1 MNIGFHTSITPSIL
15 DGLKYSHSLGA
26 SAAQIFLGATQSSS
40 LKTKQKLTSTD
51 INTIKTFITTHNI
64 VLSVHAIYLLNFC
77 SFPPE
82 NKRIKYAQDNLIYD
96 LETAD
101 KLGASCVVLHIGTQK
116 TLPRNEAYNNM
127 ANNVLYIL
135 KSIKT
140 TTKHI
145 KLLLETPAGQG
156 TQIATTIPE
165 LAELYNLIL
174 NNCKNYSL
182 SRHYVKA
189 RCGFCIDTA
198 HIFSSGYAIRMPLGM
213 ANYFKEFDKLIGLD
227 NVHLIH
233 LNDSKADLNSRRDI
247 HEGIGDGY
255 IFNLDKIK
263 SSSIP
268 IPITKK
274 DYLQNLNVL
283 LTYSKK
289 YKIPIILETHKA
301 GNPLSTESSL
311 YSQELGLL
319 KSLWTNP
326 NWIIKN
332 PDWSLTHIDITTT
345 PKTPTTFTTPT
356 TPSINT
362 INKINTKVSKPSTH
376 TIKKTKKL
384 KGPKQAIINNTITA
398 AIPFTQY
405 PANVIIINKLQL
417 IRDYYIKVEKDTIRS
432 LAYGKAILALK
443 NFPEEIV
450 NSNQLLGIKNIGP
463 KIIKKIDEY
472 LHTGTMNIFKER
484 DILNKLDNINKQ
496 LKYNITSILGFGEKK
511 ALQLKKQGINT
522 YHDLLDA
529 VKNNK
534 IQLNDKEHLGV
545 KYHEDLIQLIPR
557 TETSNIY
564 TQIQKCLKQYL
575 ITEELHIELA
585 GSYPSGK
592 QHSKDIDILIFSD
605 RIHNH
610 NELRL
615 NGLTIINELL
625 NQLKACNIVIE
636 EISKGYGMLM
646 CLVRGVSSKV
656 VRHLDIR
663 LLPRCSEV
671 FGRMFFT
678 SGKDFNQLFRQR
690 AKSMG
695 YKLNEFDLTY
705 IRSGKSVFTDAEKEK
720 LKEEDIFDK
729 LGYSFIPI
737 TKRRG

>member
-40 LKTKQKLTSTD
+40 LKTKQKLTPTEC
-51 INTIKTFITTHNI
+51 NTINTFITTHNI
-64 VLSVHAIYLLNFC
+64 VLSVHSIYLLNFC

-82 NKRIKYAQDNLIYD
+82 NRRIKYAQDNLIYD

-101 KLGASCVVLHIGTQK
+101 KLGARCVVLHIGTQK
-116 TLPRNEAYNNM
+116 TLPRSEAYNNM
-127 ANNVLYIL
+127 SNNVLYIL

-165 LAELYNLIL
+165 IAELYNLIL
-174 NNCKNYSL
+174 NNCKKYSL
-182 SRHYVKA
+182 SRNYVKA

-227 NVHLIH
+227 TVHLIH

-263 SSSIP
+263 SSSIQLP

-319 KSLWTNP
+319 KSLWANP
-326 NWIIKN
+326 NWIINN
-332 PDWSLTHIDITTT
+332 PNWSLTHIDITT
-345 PKTPTTFTTPT
+345 
-356 TPSINT
+356 
-362 INKINTKVSKPSTH
+362 KVSKPSIKKLNTKGSKPSIN

-405 PANVIIINKLQL
+405 PVNVIIINKLQL

-450 NSNQLLGIKNIGP
+450 NSNQLLDIKNIGP
-463 KIIKKIDEY
+463 KILKKIDEY
-472 LHTGTMNIFKER
+472 LLTGTMNIFKER
-484 DILNKLDNINKQ
+484 DVLNKLDNINKK
-496 LKYNITSILGFGEKK
+496 LKYNITSILGFGDKK
-511 ALQLKKQGINT
+511 AIQLKKQGINT
-522 YHDLLDA
+522 FHDLLDA

-534 IQLNDKEHLGV
+534 IHLNDKEHLGV

-575 ITEELHIELA
+575 ITEKLHIELA

-592 QHSKDIDILIFSD
+592 SHSKDIDILIFSD
-605 RIHNH
+605 RIHTH
-610 NELRL
+610 SELRL

-646 CLVRGVSSKV
+646 CLVGGESSKV

>member
-26 SAAQIFLGATQSSS
+26 TAAQIFLGSTQSSS
-40 LKTKQKLTSTD
+40 LKTKQILLPSD
-51 INTIKTFITTHNI
+51 INTIKTFITNNNI
-64 VLSVHAIYLLNFC
+64 VLSIHSIYLLNFC

-116 TLPRNEAYNNM
+116 TLPRSEAYNNM

-135 KSIKT
+135 KSIKK
-140 TTKHI
+140 TTKNI

-174 NNCKNYSL
+174 NNCNNYSL
-182 SRHYVKA
+182 SKTYVKS
-189 RCGFCIDTA
+189 RLGFCIDTA

-213 ANYFKEFDKLIGLD
+213 ANYFKEFDKLIGID
-227 NVHLIH
+227 IVHLIH

-263 SSSIP
+263 NSNIP

-319 KSLWTNP
+319 KALWTNP

-332 PDWSLTHIDITTT
+332 PDWSLTHIDSTS
-345 PKTPTTFTTPT
+345 

-362 INKINTKVSKPSTH
+362 IKKINTKASKPN

-384 KGPKQAIINNTITA
+384 KGPKQAIINNTITT

-405 PANVIIINKLQL
+405 PTNVIIINKLQL
-417 IRDYYIKVEKDTIRS
+417 IREYYIKVEKDTIRS

-463 KIIKKIDEY
+463 KILKKIDEY
-472 LHTGTMNIFKER
+472 LLTGTMNIFKEH
-484 DILNKLDNINKQ
+484 DILNKLDNVNNK
-496 LKYNITSILGFGEKK
+496 LKYDITSILGFGDKK
-511 ALQLKKQGINT
+511 AIQLKKQGINT
-522 YHDLLDA
+522 YHDLLNA
-529 VKNNK
+529 IKNNK
-534 IQLNDKEHLGV
+534 IHLNDKEHIGV

-557 TETSNIY
+557 NETTNIY
-564 TQIQKCLKQYL
+564 KQIQQCLKQYL

-592 QHSKDIDILIFSD
+592 LHSKDIDILIFSD
-605 RIHNH
+605 RIRTHNA
-610 NELRL
+610 LKL
-615 NGLTIINELL
+615 NGLSVINELL
-625 NQLKACNIVIE
+625 NQLKECNIVIE

-646 CLVRGVSSKV
+646 CLVRGGSSKV

-671 FGRMFFT
+671 FGRLFFT

-705 IRSGKSVFTDAEKEK
+705 IRSGKSVFTEDEKEK

-729 LGYSFIPI
+729 LGYSYIPI
-737 TKRRG
+737 TRRR